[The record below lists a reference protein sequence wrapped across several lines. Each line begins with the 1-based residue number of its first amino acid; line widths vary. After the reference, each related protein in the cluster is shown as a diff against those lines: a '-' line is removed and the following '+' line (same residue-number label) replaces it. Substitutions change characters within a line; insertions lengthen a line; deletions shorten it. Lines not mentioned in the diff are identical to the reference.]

1 MTSIRHFDLELA
13 ELKRS
18 LASMGDLV
26 ERSLDLAVKSIL
38 NPVVEAREQARVYED
53 QLDALDSA
61 IEDKCHQILALQAP
75 MAKDMRRLVTS
86 MRVALALESMG
97 DLAESLAKRA
107 SWIARH
113 RLIPVPQTLTALC
126 QTVISMA
133 HAAIEAFVS
142 GNLDL
147 ARQAITDEERA
158 DASTK
163 QCYRE
168 IKEMI
173 RVDVERLDEY
183 VQMLRAV
190 AHLEQTADL
199 AVSVAEEAVYIEK
212 GMFIRHH
219 HEQLDDQQAP

>member
-1 MTSIRHFDLELA
+1 MTSIRHFDIELA

-26 ERSLDLAVKSIL
+26 ERSLDLAVKAIL
-38 NPVVEAREQARVYED
+38 NPVVEAREQARVFED
-53 QLDALDSA
+53 QLDVLDSA

-75 MAKDMRRLVTS
+75 IAKDMRRLVTS

-113 RLIPVPQTLTALC
+113 RLVPVPQSVTTLT
-126 QTVISMA
+126 QVVIHMV
-133 HAAIEAFVS
+133 HTAIEAFVS
-142 GNLDL
+142 GNLEL
-147 ARQAITDEERA
+147 ARQSIADEDRA
-158 DASTK
+158 DTLTK
-163 QCYRE
+163 ACYGE
-168 IKEMI
+168 LKAMI
-173 RVDVERLDEY
+173 RGDIERLDEY
-183 VQMLRAV
+183 VQMLRAI

-212 GMFIRHH
+212 GLLIRHH
-219 HEQLDDQQAP
+219 HEQLDDQQNP